1 MGSLF
6 ILRLVSFI
14 NQLPSIVAGFSTA
27 QPYNNQLGILLAG
40 AIVGALLI
48 SMIPAILTA
57 VAHFQIN
64 NSMQQTSG
72 PDLIEGIAIG
82 IGLSGF
88 FTFTNSMQ
96 PNLIPMWPALSQG
109 GAAIPFLGVYI
120 SALGSFIISAAFMT
134 FVVLF
139 ITEKTESWST
149 RKGLF
154 STVFILLGLMIA
166 GEDVVTGIG
175 PWIITGLLTGG
186 LFLWLY
192 SAAIRYNTAITVYAV
207 STLIVTELVVKL
219 TQGSFPGASVGYM
232 LAILTIVGVNFYWS
246 KLVAK

>member
-1 MGSLF
+1 MC
-6 ILRLVSFI
+6 IRDR
-14 NQLPSIVAGFSTA
+14 
-27 QPYNNQLGILLAG
+27 PYNNQLGILLAG
-40 AIVGALLI
+40 AVVGALLI

-64 NSMQQTSG
+64 NSMRQTSG

-82 IGLSGF
+82 IGLAGF

-96 PNLIPMWPALSQG
+96 PNLSPMWPALSQG

-120 SALGSFIISAAFMT
+120 SALGSFIISAAFMP

-139 ITEKTESWST
+139 ISEKTKSWNT

-154 STVFILLGLMIA
+154 TILFLILGLMIA
-166 GEDVVTGIG
+166 GEDSINGIG
-175 PWIITGLLTGG
+175 SWIITGLLTGG

-192 SAAIRYNTAITVYAV
+192 SAAIRYNMEITVYAV
-207 STLIVTELVVKL
+207 SALIITELVVKL
-219 TQGSFPGASVGYM
+219 TQGPFPGASLGYM
-232 LAILTIVGVNFYWS
+232 LAILTIIGLNFYWS